1 MVHKTSTPITVVN
14 GCVYLTEASAAH
26 FHQLAGQPPI
36 VGATV
41 NEWRAFVSLLIHQT
55 ADKGQFH
62 TIFANLLHVYLPK
75 PTNAVERLSGEIDKA
90 HARGALRN
98 ACHGFHDV
106 TAPSACTQDEDKVLH

>member
-1 MVHKTSTPITVVN
+1 
-14 GCVYLTEASAAH
+14 
-26 FHQLAGQPPI
+26 

-41 NEWRAFVSLLIHQT
+41 DEWRAFVSLLIHQT

-75 PTNAVERLSGEIDKA
+75 PTNAVERLSDEIDKA

-98 ACHGFHDV
+98 ACHGFRDG
-106 TAPSACTQDEDKVLH
+106 TSPSACTQDEDKVLH